1 MSGAVSPRTR
11 VFLHGTGGYVRA
23 RWLCRSVAR
32 SVVMPGVRGMCAPS
46 VARSVVMAYA
56 GQRTVTREN
65 FRARTFK
72 HILVLEYRYRVTP
85 RNGVPSVE

>member
-56 GQRTVTREN
+56 GQRTVN
-65 FRARTFK
+65 VKTFGPAPSN
-72 HILVLEYRYRVTP
+72 ILVLEYRYRVTP

>member
-1 MSGAVSPRTR
+1 MPVRCPLGGYAGGS
-11 VFLHGTGGYVRA
+11 GYVRT
-23 RWLCRSVAR
+23 
-32 SVVMPGVRGMCAPS
+32 VRCPLGGYGL
-46 VARSVVMAYA
+46 RYA

>member
-11 VFLHGTGGYVRA
+11 VFLHGTGDYVRA

-32 SVVMPGVRGMCAPS
+32 SVVMPGVRGID
-46 VARSVVMAYA
+46 V
-56 GQRTVTREN
+56 RTVRCPLGGYGLCRATDGEREN

-72 HILVLEYRYRVTP
+72 HPRPRVPVPCDTP
-85 RNGVPSVE
+85 KRRPVG